1 MYERRGVVRLSFWY
15 HHVPT
20 LYSFRVAML
29 GTKRRKQE
37 AADAEPVEDAHMTSV
52 ESTQEHLGSR
62 NSLRGGGI
70 TLEATR
76 GGGGVVGFDATGW
89 RLLDPLTLHMPAGL
103 QKSRHD

>member
-1 MYERRGVVRLSFWY
+1 
-15 HHVPT
+15 
-20 LYSFRVAML
+20 
-29 GTKRRKQE
+29 
-37 AADAEPVEDAHMTSV
+37 MTSV

-89 RLLDPLTLHMPAGL
+89 RLLDPLSTLCRL
-103 QKSRHD
+103 VSRRVRRHD